1 MKATQRYLVTWEID
15 IYADSPR
22 EAAEKAWGH
31 MRAPDSTANV
41 FTILNKD
48 GDKIIVDLLEEQQP

>member
-1 MKATQRYLVTWEID
+1 MERRYLVIWEMD
-15 IYADSPR
+15 IYAKTPR

-41 FTILNKD
+41 FGVIDANGVGTIID
-48 GDKIIVDLLEEQQP
+48 LEEQEP

>member
-1 MKATQRYLVTWEID
+1 MQQRYLVTWEMD
-15 IYADSPR
+15 IYAETPR

-41 FTILNKD
+41 FEVIDANGVGTIID
-48 GDKIIVDLLEEQQP
+48 LEEQQ

>member
-1 MKATQRYLVTWEID
+1 MQHRYLVTWEMD

-31 MRAPDSTANV
+31 MRAPDSSANV
-41 FTILNKD
+41 FTVI
-48 GDKIIVDLLEEQQP
+48 DKNGAGTNVDP

>member
-1 MKATQRYLVTWEID
+1 MQHRYLVTWEMD

-31 MRAPDSTANV
+31 MRAPNSTANV
-41 FTILNKD
+41 FTVFNKD
-48 GDKIIVDLLEEQQP
+48 GVGTIIDLEEQQ

>member
-1 MKATQRYLVTWEID
+1 MEQRYLVIWEMD

-22 EAAEKAWGH
+22 EAAEKAWDH

-41 FTILNKD
+41 FKVIDTYGVGTIID
-48 GDKIIVDLLEEQQP
+48 LEEQE

>member
-1 MKATQRYLVTWEID
+1 MQQRYLVIWEMD

-31 MRAPDSTANV
+31 MRAPDSIANV
-41 FTILNKD
+41 FLVLDKD
-48 GDKIIVDLLEEQQP
+48 GVKTKVDLMEEEQQS

>member
-1 MKATQRYLVTWEID
+1 MQHRYLVTWEMD

-22 EAAEKAWGH
+22 EAAEKAWDY
-31 MRAPDSTANV
+31 MRHPFSTANV
-41 FTILNKD
+41 FTVVNKD

>member
-1 MKATQRYLVTWEID
+1 MEQNYLVTWEMD

-31 MRAPDSTANV
+31 MRAQGSTANV
-41 FTILNKD
+41 FNVI
-48 GDKIIVDLLEEQQP
+48 DKNGANTVVDLEEQQ

>member
-1 MKATQRYLVTWEID
+1 MQQHYLVIWEMD

-31 MRAPDSTANV
+31 MRAPFSTANV
-41 FTILNKD
+41 FNVIDKD
-48 GDKIIVDLLEEQQP
+48 GVGTIVDLDEQAS

>member
-1 MKATQRYLVTWEID
+1 MQHRYLVTWEMD

-31 MRAPDSTANV
+31 MRAPDSSANV
-41 FTILNKD
+41 FNVLDKD
-48 GDKIIVDLLEEQQP
+48 GVGTIIDLLEEQQ